1 MYNVRVKRYLDSEQ
15 IQVFSEPML
24 SSGSEREDLRS
35 VNWVTGEICPHNRR
49 VIVTPFE
56 DVPVIG
62 CNMGNEEENI
72 KRSLRRTKS
81 VISDISRSNSW
92 EWFLTLTFDPQKV
105 DSYSY
110 EDTTKKLSQWLNNAR
125 KKAND
130 MKYIVVAEK
139 HPTSGRFH
147 FHGLFSSIEELSLT
161 DSSLIDK
168 KGRTIYNVGKYKL
181 GWSTATQIE
190 SHERASSYIM
200 KYISKDLFVVGKG
213 KKKYWHS
220 KNCLMPTI
228 EEYFVSM
235 SNEELR
241 RVYDIAA
248 YKKKVYSEYV
258 DVTYLE
264 LPIYTTNTT
273 RFLTNEAQDQTQ

>member
-1 MYNVRVKRYLDSEQ
+1 MFNVRVKRYLDSEQ
-15 IQVFSEPML
+15 IQIFSEPL
-24 SSGSEREDLRS
+24 PSSGCEREDKRKFIYS
-35 VNWVTGEICPHNRR
+35 TGEICPPNRK
-49 VIVTPFE
+49 IIYTIFE
-56 DVPVIG
+56 DGPVIG
-62 CNMGNEEENI
+62 HYMGNEEENI
-72 KRSLRRTKS
+72 KRSLRRTKN
-81 VISDISRSNSW
+81 VISDISRSNNW
-92 EWFLTLTFDPQKV
+92 EWFLTLTFNPQKV

-125 KKAND
+125 KKANK

-147 FHGLFSSIEELSLT
+147 FHGLFSSIEELALT

-168 KGRTIYNVGKYKL
+168 KGRTIYNVGNYKL

-220 KNCLMPTI
+220 KNCLMPVV
-228 EEYFVSM
+228 EDYLVSM
-235 SNEELR
+235 SNDELK
-241 RVYDIAA
+241 RVYDLAE
-248 YKKKVYSEYV
+248 YRKKVYSEYV

-264 LPIYTTNTT
+264 LPIYTTNTM
-273 RFLTNEAQDQTQ
+273 RFLTNEAED